1 MDNSHINNITK
12 TAAADMPKG
21 TVVKLDSSDASKVA
35 ACAAADSDA
44 LGVVLD
50 DVKSGESVAVAL
62 LGVANHTVEVVAS
75 GAIAAGA
82 KVCLAASG
90 KVAAYPAQTS
100 SAQNVVCV
108 GIALTPA
115 YADGNIVEL
124 AHRAPAPDTVA
135 ASGA

>member
-12 TAAADMPKG
+12 TASADMPKG
-21 TVVKLDSSDASKVA
+21 TVVKLDASDASKAV
-35 ACAAADSDA
+35 ACAATDSDA
-44 LGVVLD
+44 IGVVLD

-75 GAIAAGA
+75 GAITAGA
-82 KVCLAASG
+82 KVYLDASG
-90 KVAAYPAQTS
+90 KVRAAPAAGS
-100 SAQNVVCV
+100 SDQSVVCV

-124 AHRAPAPDTVA
+124 AHRAPVGETIAKTA
-135 ASGA
+135 

>member
-12 TAAADMPKG
+12 TASADMPKG
-21 TVVKLDSSDASKVA
+21 TVVKLDASDASKTV
-35 ACAAADSDA
+35 ACAATDSDA
-44 LGVVLD
+44 IGVVLD

-75 GAIAAGA
+75 GAITAGA
-82 KVCLAASG
+82 KVYLDASG
-90 KVAAYPAQTS
+90 KVRAAPAAGS
-100 SAQNVVCV
+100 SDQSVVCV

-124 AHRAPAPDTVA
+124 AHRAPVGETIAKTA
-135 ASGA
+135 